1 VGRYSERV
9 KGQGRIGCAW
19 VSAPESRGCCHLA
32 VWAGCTRVG
41 FGWRA
46 RGRSASIYYC
56 WAFTAAVAAVALL
69 NPELGSSS
77 DACCMRRA
85 GSVRARRAC
94 GPRGADAHAR
104 GTSSALNVAPS
115 SHPVC
120 LAIQCFAP
128 PAVPR
133 IEQSASLMTESDA
146 SPTSFLRPLLY
157 MHVRVV

>member
-1 VGRYSERV
+1 MGFSARIPRLLPFGSVGWLHSGRV
-9 KGQGRIGCAW
+9 W
-19 VSAPESRGCCHLA
+19 LA
-32 VWAGCTRVG
+32 
-41 FGWRA
+41 RA
-46 RGRSASIYYC
+46 RQVSFHLLLLGVYRC
-56 WAFTAAVAAVALL
+56 GGGGGTAK
-69 NPELGSSS
+69 P
-77 DACCMRRA
+77 
-85 GSVRARRAC
+85 RARFQFRRLLHATRWVCAC